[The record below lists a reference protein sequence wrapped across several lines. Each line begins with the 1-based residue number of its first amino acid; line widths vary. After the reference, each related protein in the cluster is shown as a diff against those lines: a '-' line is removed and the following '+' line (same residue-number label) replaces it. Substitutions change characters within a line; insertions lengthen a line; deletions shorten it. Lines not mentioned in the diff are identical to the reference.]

1 MTTKLRGATVRRY
14 LERVRDTT
22 AISGATEH
30 TFRAP
35 LIDFLKE
42 AAAELGFGAIDVHSE
57 LRLAAVGQPD
67 LQLTN
72 TDGAAIGYGETK
84 VPGSATR
91 FSEVL
96 ASEQVER
103 YRAALDNLLVTDFL
117 RFTLFRPDVGRLDVT
132 LVDSPAKLA
141 AGAYPVSA
149 GTLQQL
155 DQLLA
160 ALFSASAPTATS
172 AEMLAD
178 GLARRATLLRDSIRT
193 LLLPS
198 AEGGEPLRQLWDFYR
213 RTLMSDME
221 ADDFADTYAHF
232 AEMATPVRAKWTP
245 WIGVLATPS
254 EAASAA
260 DAGRPRHPLILT
272 SSRSMAGFVAG

>member
-1 MTTKLRGATVRRY
+1 MNRRSRLGRKRDAEAPGSHGSAIPGASARHDRHLRRNGAHLSR
-14 LERVRDTT
+14 
-22 AISGATEH
+22 AT
-30 TFRAP
+30 
-35 LIDFLKE
+35 IDFLKE
-42 AAAELGFGAIDVHSE
+42 AAAELGLGTIDVHSE

-72 TDGAAIGYGETK
+72 ADGAAVGYGETK
-84 VPGSATR
+84 IPGSATR
-91 FSEVL
+91 FAEVL
-96 ASEQVER
+96 ASEQVGR
-103 YRAALDNLLVTDFL
+103 YRAALENLLVTDFL

-178 GLARRATLLRDSIRT
+178 GLARRATLPRDSIAGSCT
-193 LLLPS
+193 
-198 AEGGEPLRQLWDFYR
+198 GTR
-213 RTLMSDME
+213 R
-221 ADDFADTYAHF
+221 
-232 AEMATPVRAKWTP
+232 
-245 WIGVLATPS
+245 
-254 EAASAA
+254 
-260 DAGRPRHPLILT
+260 
-272 SSRSMAGFVAG
+272 